1 MKINDYILDAG
12 CGMGQ
17 WVWFLNAKG
26 FQASGLDYSQQLVR
40 LLKKQMPQYTWVQG
54 PIQAIPLQDNS
65 FDGVI
70 SWVVIEHDE
79 AGPKA
84 ALQEFFRILRP
95 GGYLF
100 VTTPLDTPAREKTS
114 RILYP
119 DTEQNVLIELIS
131 QIGFKYDATFKLMTS
146 YSTVFP
152 NLYNKMKNKKL
163 IQRQLLHYIMMPLVY
178 LSPHRYTLILVV
190 GQKSL

>member
-1 MKINDYILDAG
+1 MFKQYIHKTWDGESWARDLGFEVRELHTQKALQRFFLRSIFDRRWLEIKKRMKINDYILDAG
-12 CGMGQ
+12 CGMDQ

-26 FQASGLDYSQQLVR
+26 FQVSGLDYSQQLVL
-40 LLKKQMPQYTWVQG
+40 LLKKQMPQYIWVQG
-54 PIQAIPLQDNS
+54 PIQAIPLQDKS

-70 SWVVIEHDE
+70 SWGVIEHDE

-119 DTEQNVLIELIS
+119 YTEQN
-131 QIGFKYDATFKLMTS
+131 GFFF
-146 YSTVFP
+146 YSIFLQ
-152 NLYNKMKNKKL
+152 NE
-163 IQRQLLHYIMMPLVY
+163 
-178 LSPHRYTLILVV
+178 S
-190 GQKSL
+190 SLN